1 MTFVTKLLLQSGD
14 RPVLERVVDD
24 MRSTCRRKG
33 AELTGPHSNPPN
45 SYRVPQYKGLD
56 DDAEYSAW
64 EYTVYERELEIH
76 GHDDLAR
83 EVAQRSFPESIHV
96 EVEVERVE
104 PLG

>member
-14 RPVLERVVDD
+14 QPVLERVVDD
-24 MRSTCRRKG
+24 IQSTCRRKG
-33 AELTGPHSNPPN
+33 AELTGPHSNPPMDR
-45 SYRVPQYKGLD
+45 RVPQYKRLD
-56 DDAEYSAW
+56 ADAEYPSW

-76 GHDDLAR
+76 GHDDVAR
-83 EVAQRSFPESIHV
+83 SIAQRAFPESIHV